1 MKLIQVTSLLAQG
14 RLFLMEARM
23 KSRALIVISALFV
36 GMSIGVIMSVI
47 LFNIKANTNPKVN
60 HYPLTTVVS
69 SVEHS
74 TDTVEVEDG
83 NGTIWA
89 FTGCE
94 DWQIGDTCSLIM
106 SDNGT
111 ANIYDDEIV
120 KIKYSSFT
128 IRKGE

>member
-1 MKLIQVTSLLAQG
+1 
-14 RLFLMEARM
+14 M
-23 KSRALIVISALFV
+23 KSRTLIVIFTFFA
-36 GMSIGVIMSVI
+36 GMGTGVIISII
-47 LFNIKANTNPKVN
+47 LFNIKANTTPKVN
-60 HYPLTTVVS
+60 YYPLTTVVS

-83 NGTIWA
+83 NRTIWV

-111 ANIYDDEIV
+111 TNIYDDEIV
-120 KIKYSSFT
+120 KTKYSSFT
-128 IRKGE
+128 IQKGE

>member
-1 MKLIQVTSLLAQG
+1 
-14 RLFLMEARM
+14 M
-23 KSRALIVISALFV
+23 KSRTLIVIFTFFAGIST
-36 GMSIGVIMSVI
+36 GVIMSVI
-47 LFNIKANTNPKVN
+47 LFNIEANTTPKVN

-69 SVEHS
+69 SVEYS

-111 ANIYDDEIV
+111 ENIYDDEIV
-120 KIKYSSFT
+120 KTKYSSFT
-128 IRKGE
+128 IQKGE

>member
-23 KSRALIVISALFV
+23 KSRTLIVIFTFFA
-36 GMSIGVIMSVI
+36 GMGTGVIISII
-47 LFNIKANTNPKVN
+47 LFNIKANTTPKVN
-60 HYPLTTVVS
+60 YYPLTTVVS

-83 NGTIWA
+83 NRTIWA

-120 KIKYSSFT
+120 KTKYSSFT
-128 IRKGE
+128 IQKGE